1 MGSARTDELKAKLDE
16 LAAAIVTDPAELAKF
31 GQAWSAG
38 FRTYSMHNQILIW
51 SQRPTATLCAGL
63 KAWTAKHGR
72 KVKKGSAAIWILAPR
87 FATVTDPDRK
97 DPETGKPH
105 EFKRLIGFT
114 DCYVFDVADTE
125 GKPIDIGAGQYIKGT
140 AGTYPVEKALEAFK
154 LPLVWESE
162 FTLHNGATD
171 GRQVWLSKRSNPA
184 AIFHTCLHEIAH
196 TILHCRKPKDGADPV
211 KIIDGEIVPRD
222 VKELE
227 AEATAYLVGSLFGI
241 QSEKSAHYIGGW
253 TGDRSKDEIKKAALR
268 ILSAAERIIRTFEKA
283 GILKHAPANAHN
295 DTQTTP
301 APAPTATP
309 APAPIEAPAPE
320 PVPPAAVIAATRTP
334 APQPEQG
341 TLF

>member
-1 MGSARTDELKAKLDE
+1 MSSARTNELKARLDD
-16 LAAAIVTDPAELAKF
+16 LAAAIVTDPAKLAEF

-38 FRTYSMHNQILIW
+38 FRTYSFHNQILIW
-51 SQRPTATLCAGL
+51 SQRPTAKLCAGM
-63 KAWTAKHGR
+63 KAWTVKHGR
-72 KVKKGSAAIWILAPR
+72 KVKKGAKAIYILAPV
-87 FATVTDPDRK
+87 FSTITDPDRV
-97 DPETGKPH
+97 DPETGKPK
-105 EFKRLIGFT
+105 EFKRLIGFN
-114 DCYVFDVADTE
+114 DCYIFDVADTE
-125 GKPIDIGAGQYIKGT
+125 GKPIDIGAGQYIRGN
-140 AGTYPVEKALEAFK
+140 ADSYPVEAALDAFK

-253 TGDRSKDEIKKAALR
+253 TGERSSDEIKKAALR
-268 ILSAAERIIRTFEKA
+268 ILSAAEKIIRTFEKA
-283 GILKHAPANAHN
+283 GILTHAPAEATEA
-295 DTQTTP
+295 TQT
-301 APAPTATP
+301 APEPVTMPTP
-309 APAPIEAPAPE
+309 APAPIAAPVPE